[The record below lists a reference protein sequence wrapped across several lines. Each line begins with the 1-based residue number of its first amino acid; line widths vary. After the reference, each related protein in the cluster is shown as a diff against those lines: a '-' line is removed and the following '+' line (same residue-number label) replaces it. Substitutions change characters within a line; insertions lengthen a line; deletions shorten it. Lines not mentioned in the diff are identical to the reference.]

1 MLLPVGLE
9 HAFIGIAR
17 RGSDSFGVYD
27 EEKVVAGLMK
37 DGMTRK
43 DAIEYFDYNIAG
55 AWVGD
60 STSAFVQFGTVEDL
74 HDCQATKDQ

>member
-37 DGMTRK
+37 DGMTRQ

-55 AWVGD
+55 AWVGE
-60 STSAFVQFGTVEDL
+60 STAAFVQVGTVEDL
-74 HDCQATKDQ
+74 HDCQATKEQ